1 MLKTFLERLET
12 CLGTVRGHFFVFLR
26 GAEKSFCVKSIRL
39 LLTDVIIR
47 VVQVVIVQDSPEI
60 LNLTHPNLNL
70 SQNL

>member
-1 MLKTFLERLET
+1 MFFSEVLKK
-12 CLGTVRGHFFVFLR
+12 V
-26 GAEKSFCVKSIRL
+26 SCVKSIRL

-60 LNLTHPNLNL
+60 LNLTRPNLNL